1 MELREENPEIQKSK
15 TPKIKNQKIESTN
28 RKKEIE
34 KKNTVAFEEKK
45 QKKTVIILRP
55 LHILFRL

>member
-1 MELREENPEIQKSK
+1 MELRGENPEIQKSK
-15 TPKIKNQKIESTN
+15 TPKIKNPKIENTN

-55 LHILFRL
+55 LHILLRL